1 MGLLLDREI
10 LGLSDS
16 LSARCAVRASLPKYA
31 MSSGGPSANAAAS
44 SVARE
49 EISYAAFLAR
59 EFGCTS
65 PSLGMTEDGAPT
77 RPYSKVVVAAAK
89 RRRLARS
96 LSREAPQWWTP
107 PGAPE
112 PELSDSDECP
122 TPRVKRSTP
131 SGPSPSSLCERDDNG
146 RVAGNSIGDIAT
158 SELFGT
164 ECDRSDSDREAVRG
178 DGCESEVGC
187 TGIGFVSRVDGRIGD
202 AASEAAPSE
211 QRQIALWCDGRLNQ
225 GQAVVPS
232 VDLPFV
238 PSELAIVPAGLLVVA
253 APPRQP
259 PRQPRHRPAPSHSI
273 DARVRALMI
282 KNHAP
287 LNSTVRH
294 RVASGNT
301 DVETFVE
308 DGFDIVAEHVAR
320 KTIKRRRDGIEL
332 GMYTTTTRIV
342 KIPRT

>member
-1 MGLLLDREI
+1 MSCFCFFATLASSGNRLRSPVGLLLDREI

-65 PSLGMTEDGAPT
+65 PSLGMTEDGAST
-77 RPYSKVVVAAAK
+77 RPCSKVVVAAAT
-89 RRRLARS
+89 RRRLARP

-107 PGAPE
+107 PPPGAPEPE

-146 RVAGNSIGDIAT
+146 RIAGNSIGDIAT

-164 ECDRSDSDREAVRG
+164 ECDRSDSDREAVREAC
-178 DGCESEVGC
+178 DGCESEVEC
-187 TGIGFVSRVDGRIGD
+187 TGIGFVSRIDGRIGD
-202 AASEAAPSE
+202 AASEATPGE

-225 GQAVVPS
+225 GQAVVGLQLICLLS
-232 VDLPFV
+232 QVSWRSSRLACLWLQRLHGSRRGSRATALPHHIQSMHV
-238 PSELAIVPAGLLVVA
+238 SE
-253 APPRQP
+253 R
-259 PRQPRHRPAPSHSI
+259 
-273 DARVRALMI
+273 
-282 KNHAP
+282 
-287 LNSTVRH
+287 
-294 RVASGNT
+294 
-301 DVETFVE
+301 
-308 DGFDIVAEHVAR
+308 
-320 KTIKRRRDGIEL
+320 
-332 GMYTTTTRIV
+332 
-342 KIPRT
+342 